1 MTKIRPEFL
10 TNKIN
15 HSELLG
21 NSPQIQN
28 LLLEIEKVSGVDAPV
43 MINGESGT
51 GKELAAK
58 AIHDSSGFSNGPF
71 VTVNCGAMVT
81 DLVQSELFG
90 YEKGAFTGATR
101 QKIGYIEAANG
112 GTLFLDE
119 IGDLPLY
126 QQVNL
131 LRFLQEKTIQ
141 RVGGTDNITVNVRV
155 VAATHVDLEVAVSEG
170 RFREDLYYR
179 LNVLQLKVMPLR
191 DREGDIELLANYF
204 FEKFSPA
211 TRRVVKGF
219 SKDCIKKM
227 ECYAWPGNVREMMNR
242 IRRSIVMCDKELITV
257 ADLGIGMPL
266 PSVELNSLKEVKE
279 DAEREA
285 VRQELLRTKNNITLA
300 ANNLAVSRV
309 TLYRLM
315 DKYGINS
322 HKHHLSES
330 EKPTKSL
337 C

>member
-1 MTKIRPEFL
+1 MIKIRPEFL